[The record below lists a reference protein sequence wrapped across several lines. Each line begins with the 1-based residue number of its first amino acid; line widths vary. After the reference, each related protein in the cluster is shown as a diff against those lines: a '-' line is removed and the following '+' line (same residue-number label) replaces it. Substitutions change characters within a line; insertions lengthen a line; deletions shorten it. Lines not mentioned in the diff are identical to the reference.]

1 MFIFGDIKG
10 KKKNIIVINLIVFFY
25 MNMKYLK
32 VVLNR
37 YNYNI

>member
-1 MFIFGDIKG
+1 MFIFRDIKG
-10 KKKNIIVINLIVFFY
+10 KKKNLIVINLIVFFY

-37 YNYNI
+37 YNYNK